1 MRVVDF
7 LKATMN
13 DIHCKGPIRMKWI
26 KNAADVIAQI
36 AYEEEN
42 AMNKDIAAK
51 IAATLLDCDGI
62 ETLITASE
70 DYTGGKD
77 VPQLNALCSV
87 WRALR
92 NTVSILTDNSL
103 MNQKTASTIFD
114 AGIDAMSQL
123 KSVGGPI
130 EKETDRRIYTI
141 RLLIQEHGYHLQ
153 DHIQY

>member
-1 MRVVDF
+1 MLISTGYSIRIVDF

-92 NTVSILTDNSL
+92 KTVSILTDNSL
-103 MNQKTASTIFD
+103 MNQKIASTIFD
-114 AGIDAMSQL
+114 AGIDL
-123 KSVGGPI
+123 
-130 EKETDRRIYTI
+130 
-141 RLLIQEHGYHLQ
+141 
-153 DHIQY
+153 

>member
-1 MRVVDF
+1 
-7 LKATMN
+7 
-13 DIHCKGPIRMKWI
+13 
-26 KNAADVIAQI
+26 
-36 AYEEEN
+36 
-42 AMNKDIAAK
+42 
-51 IAATLLDCDGI
+51 
-62 ETLITASE
+62 
-70 DYTGGKD
+70 
-77 VPQLNALCSV
+77 
-87 WRALR
+87 
-92 NTVSILTDNSL
+92 